1 MLSYAIKRAIK
12 RAKTLLSMA
21 AVNAP
26 IPIPT
31 QLQQQSRFLSL
42 PAELIIAIV
51 AHLSD
56 DRAALCSL
64 AQTCQHLQPLCEEH
78 IYTVI
83 ELLSTDDLRDILEA
97 FSRRPE
103 RIAAVHTL
111 KILYK
116 FHVGLATTVAER
128 RDFNACV
135 AKMNGLK
142 DWHVESPYDNFHWE
156 KGGNEWVE
164 YDMEDFRTAL
174 EKVSYSI
181 GQPLQADLGLAKL
194 NKCRCHYSSL
204 GEMAKTCNQQQKLS
218 GCNSNTAL
226 TWRNI

>member
-1 MLSYAIKRAIK
+1 
-12 RAKTLLSMA
+12 MA
-21 AVNAP
+21 AAN
-26 IPIPT
+26 T
-31 QLQQQSRFLSL
+31 TTELQQQSRFLAL
-42 PAELIIAIV
+42 PTELIIDIV
-51 AHLSD
+51 SHLSD
-56 DRAALCSL
+56 NRPALCSL
-64 AQTCQHLQPLCEEH
+64 AQTCRRLQPLCEEH

-83 ELLSTDDLRDILEA
+83 ELFSTDDLRDILEA

-116 FHVGLATTVAER
+116 FHVGLATTVTER

-135 AKMNGLK
+135 AQMIGLK
-142 DWHVESPYDNFHWE
+142 EWHVESPYDNFHWE
-156 KGGNEWVE
+156 EGGNEWVE

-194 NKCRCHYSSL
+194 NKRTFHHTSLCHK
-204 GEMAKTCNQQQKLS
+204 AK
-218 GCNSNTAL
+218 G
-226 TWRNI
+226 